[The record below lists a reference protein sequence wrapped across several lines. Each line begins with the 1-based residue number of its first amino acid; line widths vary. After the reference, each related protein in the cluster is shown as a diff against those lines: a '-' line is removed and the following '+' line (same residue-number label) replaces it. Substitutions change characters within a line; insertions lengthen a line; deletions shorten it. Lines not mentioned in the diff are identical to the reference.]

1 MVSRRRPFWQGRK
14 ASNPGPTVLETV
26 ALPAELHPYINL
38 FSVSRPIPRLS
49 SNVSASEESPA
60 QRIPKEKRSG
70 KGRIWSFQLQPEARW
85 SEFPLT

>member
-1 MVSRRRPFWQGRK
+1 
-14 ASNPGPTVLETV
+14 
-26 ALPAELHPYINL
+26 L

-60 QRIPKEKRSG
+60 QRIPKEKRRG
-70 KGRIWSFQLQPEARW
+70 KGRIWSFRLQPEAKW